1 MKLLFILLFL
11 AILFWGFSVPF
22 IIRAD
27 ARARA
32 DHIING
38 RRPSTEKHIN
48 TCITL
53 LTWSNKWITSRK
65 DKDYLRIQR
74 LRDMLDE
81 MQHPHG

>member
-38 RRPSTEKHIN
+38 RRPSTEKSIN
-48 TCITL
+48 SCISF
-53 LTWSNKWITSRK
+53 LTWSNKWITSKAHVDLIRIRK
-65 DKDYLRIQR
+65 LNVILK
-74 LRDMLDE
+74 E
-81 MQHPHG
+81 MQKPHS